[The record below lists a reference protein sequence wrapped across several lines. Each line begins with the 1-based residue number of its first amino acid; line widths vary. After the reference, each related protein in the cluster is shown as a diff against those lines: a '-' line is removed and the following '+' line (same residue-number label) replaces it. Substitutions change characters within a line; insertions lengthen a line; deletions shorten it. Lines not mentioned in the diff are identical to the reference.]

1 MSPSER
7 QYSAMVKGIDSGIRG
22 IPIYSFTHSSNS
34 KIFIELLLCSGH
46 CSRCWDVT
54 EKKQNKTKQSA
65 PEMVF
70 TISME
75 EFSRTKLINYIVY

>member
-7 QYSAMVKGIDSGIRG
+7 QYSVMVKGIDSGIRG

-34 KIFIELLLCSGH
+34 KIFIELVLCSGH

-54 EKKQNKTKQSA
+54 EKKKKSV

-75 EFSRTKLINYIVY
+75 EFARTKLINYIVY

>member
-34 KIFIELLLCSGH
+34 KIFIELVLCSGH

-54 EKKQNKTKQSA
+54 EKKKSA

-75 EFSRTKLINYIVY
+75 EFARTKLINYIVY